1 MDVRGTRAAVFI
13 GGNIRKIVSCAI
25 LTGVLVAGGGGILVF
40 EQERLSSD
48 MTKTEQMAQL
58 TSNILS
64 VMGNV
69 AGYAVRGDS
78 SSEQS
83 VTKGIIRLRSGSAS
97 IPAAD
102 RALYGATLSQLGIL
116 FNAMKK
122 SVNTNYRDQLSVSVR
137 NLAFSLQTGVIEKS
151 EKSLHSDLLTRK
163 RVFDRA
169 ILFVILTSVVLS
181 ALLVLISLRVSRRFH
196 RFLVDPLLDIEKTLK
211 NAETFSPVTPHLSGA
226 LEELSKIENSIIGN
240 MTMLYSILNSIPGVG
255 LVMVD
260 ITKEN
265 RILFMNRHMET
276 MYESLV
282 AGLNQ
287 KGRKNVPARLEVG
300 TSIHVF
306 HENPDRIRKIFS
318 EIASGDVRKN
328 QTMTIGQT
336 VIESFTVPIA
346 DAGGTI
352 RYFMGIFIDKSVASL
367 LKSSTTKTANN
378 LEDLSKSQRK
388 VAEIVTDMEGSAS
401 KTERGIGDLINDF
414 SRAGKAFDGLLSAID
429 TVNTKLPEVNAVLTD
444 LVSVSRSITDVTGAI
459 DSIAS
464 QTRMLSLNAAIE
476 AARAGEEGRGFAVV
490 ADEVRKLAADTAN
503 LVSDIDAK
511 VTRVSDEVGRISSA
525 VSTIN
530 GLAMHASTQS
540 VESKT
545 VFVKV
550 SEALVSVESEF
561 RKLETLSKTT
571 ASETKTQSDILDRTL
586 REYDAVKGVEL

>member
-511 VTRVSDEVGRISSA
+511 VTRVSGEVGRISSA

-530 GLAMHASTQS
+530 GLAMHASDQS

>member
-318 EIASGDVRKN
+318 GIAPGEVRKN
-328 QTMTIGQT
+328 QTMTIGQV

>member
-1 MDVRGTRAAVFI
+1 
-13 GGNIRKIVSCAI
+13 
-25 LTGVLVAGGGGILVF
+25 
-40 EQERLSSD
+40 
-48 MTKTEQMAQL
+48 
-58 TSNILS
+58 
-64 VMGNV
+64 
-69 AGYAVRGDS
+69 
-78 SSEQS
+78 
-83 VTKGIIRLRSGSAS
+83 
-97 IPAAD
+97 
-102 RALYGATLSQLGIL
+102 
-116 FNAMKK
+116 
-122 SVNTNYRDQLSVSVR
+122 
-137 NLAFSLQTGVIEKS
+137 
-151 EKSLHSDLLTRK
+151 
-163 RVFDRA
+163 
-169 ILFVILTSVVLS
+169 
-181 ALLVLISLRVSRRFH
+181 
-196 RFLVDPLLDIEKTLK
+196 
-211 NAETFSPVTPHLSGA
+211 
-226 LEELSKIENSIIGN
+226 
-240 MTMLYSILNSIPGVG
+240 
-255 LVMVD
+255 
-260 ITKEN
+260 
-265 RILFMNRHMET
+265 
-276 MYESLV
+276 
-282 AGLNQ
+282 
-287 KGRKNVPARLEVG
+287 
-300 TSIHVF
+300 
-306 HENPDRIRKIFS
+306 
-318 EIASGDVRKN
+318 
-328 QTMTIGQT
+328 MTIGQT